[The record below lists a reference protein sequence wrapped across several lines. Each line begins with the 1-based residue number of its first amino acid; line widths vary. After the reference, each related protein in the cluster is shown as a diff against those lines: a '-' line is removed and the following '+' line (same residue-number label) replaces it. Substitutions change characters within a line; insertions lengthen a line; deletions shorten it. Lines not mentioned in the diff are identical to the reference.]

1 MLTFST
7 AGSAIK
13 KEREE
18 RLPEGEREHRLLIF
32 REDSSKDVQ
41 QQRLMADLLLINTT
55 LCS

>member
-13 KEREE
+13 EEREE
-18 RLPEGEREHRLLIF
+18 RLPEKEREHRLLIF

-41 QQRLMADLLLINTT
+41 QQRLMADLLLVNIT
-55 LCS
+55 